1 MLMTQAQPTMPA
13 LTDAMRAVLRNER
26 EVYESEDALYAA
38 LCDAAGAQPVVNQQ
52 MTTDT
57 ALADTQRQIIEAA
70 EQRGYARAMAE
81 CAQDRQDAERYRW
94 AQQFMRL
101 DDVGDDQYSLG
112 LVIDSERLEG
122 CVSDEAARLDYER
135 NQQRWANVKS
145 PDDEPADIPAVT
157 LNDAIDA
164 AR

>member
-70 EQRGYARAMAE
+70 ERRGYERAEAE
-81 CAQDRQDAERYRW
+81 NVGYRTDAERYRW
-94 AQQFMRL
+94 L
-101 DDVGDDQYSLG
+101 KENIELG
-112 LVIDSERLEG
+112 YELPGGYYIP
-122 CVSDEAARLDYER
+122 DEDTDT
-135 NQQRWANVKS
+135 WDK
-145 PDDEPADIPAVT
+145 T
-157 LNDAIDA
+157 IDA
-164 AR
+164 ARAAKGEA

>member
-81 CAQDRQDAERYRW
+81 CAQDLEDA
-94 AQQFMRL
+94 
-101 DDVGDDQYSLG
+101 GDPLQGAVKWLLQALPGKLQYTH
-112 LVIDSERLEG
+112 ET
-122 CVSDEAARLDYER
+122 AARLMIGYTRAER
-135 NQQRWANVKS
+135 LV
-145 PDDEPADIPAVT
+145 
-157 LNDAIDA
+157 DA
-164 AR
+164 ARAKVSGHD